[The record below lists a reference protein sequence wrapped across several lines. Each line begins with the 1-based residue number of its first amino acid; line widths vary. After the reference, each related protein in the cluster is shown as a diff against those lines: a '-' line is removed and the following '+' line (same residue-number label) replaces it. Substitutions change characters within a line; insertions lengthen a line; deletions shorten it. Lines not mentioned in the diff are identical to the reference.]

1 MTQNTKF
8 PTVRLQRTIPA
19 PPHAVYRAW
28 LDPDLVRQWMAPGD
42 LYEVERVD
50 IDERVGGRYSVWQT
64 NSGASAGGFECEILE
79 LVSDERIVFRWG
91 FVGPRRAEGP
101 VFDSQ
106 LTITLHETPPGST
119 LLTLVHERL
128 DELARTM
135 PDVAD
140 KVELGWELVLEK
152 LSDSIATPSGGPRS

>member
-1 MTQNTKF
+1 MTEKKNA
-8 PTVRLQRTIPA
+8 PTVRLQRTIA
-19 PPHAVYRAW
+19 AKPHAVYRAW
-28 LDPDLVRQWMAPGD
+28 LDPDLIRQWMAPGS
-42 LYEVERVD
+42 LEVERVEV
-50 IDERVGGRYSVWQT
+50 DERVGGRYSVWQS
-64 NSGASAGGFECEILE
+64 NSGVSGGGFECEILE
-79 LVSDERIVFRWG
+79 LVPDQRIVFRWG

-128 DELARTM
+128 DELARAM

>member
-1 MTQNTKF
+1 MTQKTKS

-19 PPHAVYRAW
+19 PPPAVYRAW

-42 LYEVERVD
+42 RYEVERVD
-50 IDERVGGRYSVWQT
+50 IEERVGGRYRVWQT
-64 NSGASAGGFECEILE
+64 NSGASGGGFECEILG
-79 LVSDERIVFRWG
+79 LVPDERIVFRWG

-101 VFDSQ
+101 VFDSR
-106 LTITLHETPPGST
+106 LTITLRETPPGST

-128 DELARTM
+128 DDLARAM

-152 LSDSIATPSGGPRS
+152 LTASFAARSGGLRP

>member
-1 MTQNTKF
+1 MTPKAR
-8 PTVRLQRTIPA
+8 PPVVRLERTIPV
-19 PPHAVYRAW
+19 PPHAVYGAW

-42 LYEVERVD
+42 QYDVERVD

-79 LVSDERIVFRWG
+79 LVPEERIVFRWG
-91 FVGPRRAEGP
+91 FVGPRSAEGP
-101 VFDSQ
+101 VFDSR
-106 LTITLHETPPGST
+106 LTMTQRETPPGST

-128 DELARTM
+128 DELARAM

-152 LSDSIATPSGGPRS
+152 LSASIATRSGGRRL